1 MMTYNNIKSTTFRRK
16 QDKKGEKR
24 KDNNPAF
31 LERKA
36 RDKP

>member
-1 MMTYNNIKSTTFRRK
+1 MMTYNNIKSTRFRRK